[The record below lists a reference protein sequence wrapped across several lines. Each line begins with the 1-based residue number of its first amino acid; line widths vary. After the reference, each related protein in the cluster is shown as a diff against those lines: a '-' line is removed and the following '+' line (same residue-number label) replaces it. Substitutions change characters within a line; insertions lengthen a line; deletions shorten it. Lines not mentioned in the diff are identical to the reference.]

1 MTSRERFIKTMTYGE
16 VDRPPLFEEGIREEV
31 WEVWRTQGAAGA
43 EELSRKFHYDR
54 HDEIDVN
61 LDPRPSLPAWPGS
74 MDLAAFHESLE
85 LDDPGRFPVDW
96 QVKLD
101 QWKRRDYPLFLRV
114 HNGFFLTMGVEA
126 WDSFA
131 VAIRLVVDEPG
142 FVQDVMAVQGEFNAK
157 MAEKILGQVEVEA
170 VVFSEPIGGNHGP
183 LISPRM
189 YREIVLKSYAP
200 ILEVVRRHRVQTI
213 ILRSYANERV
223 LLPEMVKF
231 GINCLWACETNPEA
245 MDYRRIRR
253 EYGKELRLIGGID
266 TDILRYHKEDIQRE
280 LEEKV
285 LPLLPEGGFIP
296 LADGRV
302 REDMSFENYIYYR
315 SRLEE
320 LVRES

>member
-1 MTSRERFIKTMTYGE
+1 MTSLERFIKTMTYGK

-43 EELSRKFHYDR
+43 EELSRMFHYDR
-54 HDEIDVN
+54 HEEIDPD
-61 LDPRPSLPAWPGS
+61 LGTHPSLPGWPAS
-74 MDLAAFHESLE
+74 KDLTAFHRSLDP
-85 LDDPGRFPVDW
+85 DDPGRFPVYW
-96 QVKLD
+96 QAKVD

-131 VAIRLVVDEPG
+131 EAIRLLVDEPD
-142 FVQDVMAVQGEFNAK
+142 FVQDVMVVQGEFNAK

-189 YREIVLKSYAP
+189 YQDIVLKSYTP
-200 ILEVVRRHRVQTI
+200 ILEVIRRHRVQTI
-213 ILRSYANERV
+213 ILRAYANERV

-245 MDYRRIRR
+245 MDYRLIRR

-266 TDILRYHKEDIQRE
+266 TDILRYHQEDIQRE

-285 LPLLPEGGFIP
+285 LPLLPEGGFLP

-302 REDMSFENYIYYR
+302 REDMSFENYVYYR
-315 SRLEE
+315 SMLEE
-320 LVRES
+320 LVR